1 MDFELNQE
9 NKTIREAVQRFAHDK
24 LRPHVKDWERDNV
37 FPREVYTQMGEM
49 GFMGATFPEEYGGSA
64 LGFLNF
70 ALIAEEIS
78 RVHEAL
84 GAAFNMNALTC
95 PFTVL
100 NWGTEE
106 QRQQYIA
113 PWIRGQK
120 IGFFGLT
127 EAGGGTDVLGGM
139 RTQAKREGD
148 YYMINGAKQFITLGT
163 VADVGILFC
172 KTDPEAGHRGVSCFL
187 LETSQPGFS
196 ASLVRTRVLGECW
209 PTSVL
214 YLDNVKVPCK
224 NLVGQEGQGFQIAM
238 NALDYGRLTVAARC
252 LGIAQAALDDMVEYA
267 RVRTAFGQAI
277 GRFQQIQAH
286 IANTKVELEAARLI
300 VYRLGWM
307 LDVSGTSQPSLSSQA
322 KYFAAEV
329 AYHAA
334 ERAIE
339 VFGGYAVT
347 DDFPADRHLNTA
359 AFLRTGEGSA
369 NLLRVLIAG
378 DVLEYRRADHY
389 QIAQRFPLWKKNS

>member
-1 MDFELNQE
+1 
-9 NKTIREAVQRFAHDK
+9 
-24 LRPHVKDWERDNV
+24 
-37 FPREVYTQMGEM
+37 
-49 GFMGATFPEEYGGSA
+49 
-64 LGFLNF
+64 
-70 ALIAEEIS
+70 
-78 RVHEAL
+78 
-84 GAAFNMNALTC
+84 
-95 PFTVL
+95 
-100 NWGTEE
+100 
-106 QRQQYIA
+106 
-113 PWIRGQK
+113 
-120 IGFFGLT
+120 LT

-214 YLDNVKVPCK
+214 YLDN
-224 NLVGQEGQGFQIAM
+224 
-238 NALDYGRLTVAARC
+238 
-252 LGIAQAALDDMVEYA
+252 AQAALDDMVEYA

-334 ERAIE
+334 ER
-339 VFGGYAVT
+339 
-347 DDFPADRHLNTA
+347 
-359 AFLRTGEGSA
+359 
-369 NLLRVLIAG
+369 
-378 DVLEYRRADHY
+378 
-389 QIAQRFPLWKKNS
+389 